1 MRGSIFRKPRE
12 RLGQPGNVT
21 SLEAALARG
30 TRPVA
35 GTGLLYLSAFIVV
48 LSASA
53 SALAEPAA
61 DELVQARRLFNEAE
75 LLERNEDWSA
85 AIDKLRRALAIKETP
100 GLRYHLA
107 YCQEQMGH
115 LVEAL
120 ANYDR
125 AAELLDSGA
134 VAKDVAALLGPARAA
149 LAPRVPTL
157 DLGVSG
163 SVSGAKFKV
172 DEREL
177 LAEQLAHPILLN
189 PGTYRIV
196 VSAPGRRPL
205 ELTVT
210 LTEGDRKVV
219 RAELKP
225 PRQDPSPPPSTPS
238 SDSTRDSGSLSPR
251 TVVLASEALLTLVA
265 LGVGVGYTV
274 ERSLAAERA
283 EEARSDLDRRTD
295 SEANVCRNPTA
306 EFASSC
312 ARLEEANQDGIDASH
327 LATLGFVGAGI
338 AAAATVATWY
348 LWRPEE
354 PRHALGIHAA
364 PVAGRGMLGGLSGS
378 F

>member
-1 MRGSIFRKPRE
+1 MSNHSRLLEAVSE
-12 RLGQPGNVT
+12 RLVGPLVVGEAD
-21 SLEAALARG
+21 SCASFAEAAVAVCVTAASIRG
-30 TRPVA
+30 FDCCP
-35 GTGLLYLSAFIVV
+35 
-48 LSASA
+48 
-53 SALAEPAA
+53 
-61 DELVQARRLFNEAE
+61 RRSL
-75 LLERNEDWSA
+75 
-85 AIDKLRRALAIKETP
+85 
-100 GLRYHLA
+100 
-107 YCQEQMGH
+107 
-115 LVEAL
+115 
-120 ANYDR
+120 
-125 AAELLDSGA
+125 
-134 VAKDVAALLGPARAA
+134 
-149 LAPRVPTL
+149 
-157 DLGVSG
+157 
-163 SVSGAKFKV
+163 
-172 DEREL
+172 
-177 LAEQLAHPILLN
+177 
-189 PGTYRIV
+189 
-196 VSAPGRRPL
+196 
-205 ELTVT
+205 
-210 LTEGDRKVV
+210 
-219 RAELKP
+219 
-225 PRQDPSPPPSTPS
+225 
-238 SDSTRDSGSLSPR
+238 STRDSGSLSPR